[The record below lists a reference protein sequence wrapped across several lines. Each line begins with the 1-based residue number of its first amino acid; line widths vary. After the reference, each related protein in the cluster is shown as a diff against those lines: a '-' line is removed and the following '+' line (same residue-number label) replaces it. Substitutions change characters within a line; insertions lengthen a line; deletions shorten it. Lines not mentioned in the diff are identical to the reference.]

1 MQGFLCTK
9 ISQNGKKLNRNMACW
24 QDFSKNF
31 PLLTGMDD
39 ARSTSAQIVPM
50 LLPGAKAPDIRTAA
64 DKPLT
69 RSASWHTMKEIIRL
83 SGKGTLLCKKKA

>member
-1 MQGFLCTK
+1 
-9 ISQNGKKLNRNMACW
+9 MACW
-24 QDFSKNF
+24 QDFSENF
-31 PLLTGMDD
+31 PLPTGMDD

-50 LLPGAKAPDIRTAA
+50 LLPEAKASDIRTAA

-83 SGKGTLLCKKKA
+83 SGKGSFLWKKKA